1 MKKTTMKKRFGILAM
16 VLSLV
21 LSPIF
26 QLQSFA
32 AEEDTTEEVATGE
45 GIGENDSGIM
55 PRAGTET
62 LPLGEYS
69 IGKFTFYG
77 WNTTPVKTIPAG
89 ASTISFR
96 IWWKGDYNVSP
107 RTQLYFQI
115 RDTNGNALSPMYSS
129 IDEYY
134 PYDPGF
140 VRFTQLTIRSIS
152 VSPGQKIQLYF
163 RTDND
168 PSGSERKADIL
179 SFVSYIQ

>member
-32 AEEDTTEEVATGE
+32 AEADTTEEVATGE

-129 IDEYY
+129 IDQYY
-134 PYDPGF
+134 PYDPGY
-140 VRFTQLTIRSIS
+140 VRFTQLTIRPIS

>member
-32 AEEDTTEEVATGE
+32 AETDTTEKVITGE

-55 PRAGTET
+55 PMSGTET
-62 LPLGEYS
+62 LPLGAYS
-69 IGKFTFYG
+69 IGSFTFYG

-89 ASTISFR
+89 ASSIKFK
-96 IWWKGDYNVSP
+96 IAWNGEYNVSP
-107 RTQLYFQI
+107 RTKLYFQI
-115 RDTNGNALSPMYSS
+115 RDTSGRALSPMYSQTDYTE
-129 IDEYY
+129 IHD
-134 PYDPGF
+134 PYF
-140 VRFTQLTIRSIS
+140 VRASELNIPAIS
-152 VSPGQKIQLYF
+152 VTPGQKIQLYF

-168 PSGSERKADIL
+168 PSGAERGARIV
-179 SFVSYIQ
+179 SFVSYVE